1 MSIYSFRSHSS
12 SFFLLLL
19 PCLFFLGTFVG
30 FGQNKIELGT
40 PLDIPLALSGNFAE
54 LRGGHFHAG
63 IDIKTKGRQGLKV
76 KTVEAGSIR
85 RIRVSTSGYGKT
97 LYIEHNNGLTSVYAH
112 LQKFAPRIENFI
124 KAIQYKKERFEVQQ
138 FLRKD
143 ELTVRKG
150 ELIGYSGNTGGSFG
164 PHLHFEVRDTDQ
176 QTPLNPLLMG
186 LNVKDTQ
193 RPQFRQLYLFDDQ
206 ERLFQDVPL
215 QKINDSVYQTNL
227 LFTQGKIGLGL
238 SMFDRQDL
246 SYNRNGIYSVEVILN
261 GQKVYAYQ
269 FDEIDFKDG
278 EYIPLFIDYALLKTK
293 KRRLYKLFTPAF
305 SKLSFLDTS
314 PSNGFL
320 HIENGKSY
328 QVKVIVTD
336 FHGNRSY
343 LESYIDG
350 QKTKW
355 EFLSPTPTSP
365 THSIAPEKDYLVQ
378 FEDKGVYFPRN
389 SFFSTQNIRCE
400 NLQKSL
406 QLETPLVPVRK
417 AFEISFDPPETDS
430 LSLAQMAIVRKEKKG
445 ESTFFGTQKKG
456 EHWTAKTKEG
466 GIYQLQKDSLSPSI
480 KPLNFKE
487 GQWLSRYRYLKVRI
501 EDTDSGIRSYRGT
514 INGQWILFEYEPKL
528 KLLTYDFRDKTFK
541 TAKHKLQLEVTD
553 GVGNRSLYEATLYRK
568 YGLDQ

>member
-1 MSIYSFRSHSS
+1 LNSYPIHYHSCL
-12 SFFLLLL
+12 FFIRILS
-19 PCLFFLGTFVG
+19 CFFFLGTLLG
-30 FGQNKIELGT
+30 FGQNEIELGT

-63 IDIKTKGRQGLKV
+63 LDIKTKGRQGLKV
-76 KTVEAGSIR
+76 KAVEAGSIR

-112 LQKFAPRIENFI
+112 LQKFAPKIEAFI
-124 KAIQYKKERFEVQQ
+124 KVIQYEKERFEVQQ

-143 ELTVRKG
+143 ELTVTKG
-150 ELIGYSGNTGGSFG
+150 EIIGYSGNTGGSFG
-164 PHLHFEVRDTDQ
+164 PHLHFEVRDTDL
-176 QTPLNPLLMG
+176 QTPLNPLRMG
-186 LNVKDTQ
+186 LNVQDTQ

-246 SYNRNGIYSVEVILN
+246 SYNRNGIYRVEVLLN

-278 EYIPLFIDYALLKTK
+278 EYIPLFIDYALSKTK
-293 KRRLYKLFTPAF
+293 KRRLYKLFTPAY
-305 SKLSFLDTS
+305 SKLSFLNTI

-320 HIENGKSY
+320 LIENEKSY

-336 FHGNRSY
+336 FHGNRAY

-350 QKTKW
+350 QNTKR
-355 EFLSPTPTSP
+355 EFSSLTPTNP
-365 THSIAPEKDYLVQ
+365 THTITPEKDYLVQ
-378 FEDKGVYFPRN
+378 FEDKGVYFPKN

-400 NLQKSL
+400 NLQESL
-406 QLETPLVPVRK
+406 KLETPLVPVRK
-417 AFEISFDPPETDS
+417 AFEISFNPPKGDS
-430 LSLAQMAIVRKEKKG
+430 LNLAQMAIVRKGEKGKNI
-445 ESTFFGTQKKG
+445 FFATRKKAA
-456 EHWTAKTKEG
+456 HWIAKTKEG
-466 GIYQLQKDSLSPSI
+466 GIYQLQRDSLSPSI

-487 GQWLSRYRYLKVRI
+487 GQWLSRYRYLKIHI

-514 INGQWILFEYEPKL
+514 INGEWVRFEYEPKL
-528 KLLTYDFRDKTFK
+528 KLLTYDFRDKTFR
-541 TAKHKLQLEVTD
+541 TSKHELQLEVTD
-553 GVGNRSLYEATLYRK
+553 GVGNRSVYETTLYRK
-568 YGLDQ
+568 YGLDK